1 MAIAVRINSQNQQKV
16 RTLAPVSVTS
26 LEGLTD
32 VNVIDKSNN
41 SVLAYNSSTLK
52 YEIKTLP
59 VIFGGNF

>member
-1 MAIAVRINSQNQQKV
+1 MKKILVVGGAGYVGTRLSNYLFDK
-16 RTLAPVSVTS
+16 
-26 LEGLTD
+26 GYD